1 MPQGM
6 YGAAPPLRY
15 AAKQS
20 SAYMLVYVRTSD
32 WERVMCSVTDNDIA
46 EHLRLRLKVR
56 LDQP

>member
-1 MPQGM
+1 M